1 MGQLCIWTKATL
13 GCSGPPSCQT
23 SKKMVREAD
32 QGKLRHKHPYS
43 LIKKPLCLHS
53 VSAHQLLCP
62 LSPRGVHTPAHH
74 LGTFQGERTVDPR
87 RKKVQ
92 LPPWNSVLPDRT
104 VLWVLGGIAAGPLRS
119 CTGPHSRRAE
129 QFLSLMFFGQ
139 GVREAGPAK
148 PVFPEIHLGK
158 INKYIA
164 GSLSPSGGC

>member
-104 VLWVLGGIAAGPLRS
+104 VLWVPGWD
-119 CTGPHSRRAE
+119 CCRAFE
-129 QFLSLMFFGQ
+129 KLHRASQPQ
-139 GVREAGPAK
+139 GRAV
-148 PVFPEIHLGK
+148 
-158 INKYIA
+158 
-164 GSLSPSGGC
+164 SLSDVLWPRSERSRTSQASFPRNTPGKNK